1 MADKKPEPKPPQ
13 AVEDIPDPDEDD
25 LDDLDDVLDEFAA
38 TNIEDPAPSTAPAPS
53 GPGRPSAAAPPT
65 APSAVD
71 EDDFARQLQAGMADL
86 LGELESS
93 PEMQKQ
99 FEELVKGLGEAAVA
113 GAAGSET
120 GQIPEVT
127 ASAAQAPTA
136 GKEKAGSAAKAAE
149 DSFQE
154 QIRKTMDRMQ
164 HSSSTADTAAASGA
178 DDPLAQLLKEMEA
191 GNFPGADGGGD
202 EDFSKMLLGMMEQL
216 TNKEILYE
224 PMKELHDKF
233 PEWLEKNK
241 DKTDKGD
248 LERYEEQ
255 QRLVNEIV
263 GKFEEKGYS
272 DDNAAHRE
280 YIVERMQKM
289 QAAGSPPPDLVG
301 GMNAAQEALGELD
314 SGCPTQ

>member
-1 MADKKPEPKPPQ
+1 
-13 AVEDIPDPDEDD
+13 
-25 LDDLDDVLDEFAA
+25 
-38 TNIEDPAPSTAPAPS
+38 
-53 GPGRPSAAAPPT
+53 
-65 APSAVD
+65 
-71 EDDFARQLQAGMADL
+71 MADL

-99 FEELVKGLGEAAVA
+99 LEELVKGLGEAAAA
-113 GAAGSET
+113 GAAGSEA
-120 GQIPEVT
+120 GPMHEAI

-136 GKEKAGSAAKAAE
+136 GKERAGSAAKAAE

-154 QIRKTMDRMQ
+154 QIRKTMERMQ
-164 HSSSTADTAAASGA
+164 HSSSTADSAAASSA

-191 GNFPGADGGGD
+191 GNFPGAGGGGD

-233 PEWLEKNK
+233 PEWLEKNR

-255 QRLVNEIV
+255 QRLVKEIV

-280 YIVERMQKM
+280 YIVERMQKVSSLLKHGFVATSHVVSDASCWLS
-289 QAAGSPPPDLVG
+289 AAGSGRWYECCAGSARRARFRVPNTMSFNCTVPYC
-301 GMNAAQEALGELD
+301 AACERCDVRLLLRRAVIL
-314 SGCPTQ
+314 